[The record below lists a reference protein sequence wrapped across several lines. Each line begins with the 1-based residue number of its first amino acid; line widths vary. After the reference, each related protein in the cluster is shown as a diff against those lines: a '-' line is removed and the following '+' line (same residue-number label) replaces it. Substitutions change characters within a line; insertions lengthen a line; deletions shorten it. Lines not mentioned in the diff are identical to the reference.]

1 MGLGNLVKTMPKE
14 KGTKEIMF
22 NLNHYDDL
30 FSDFDNKPY
39 HQRAISD
46 DFIQE
51 LKREFSEGHCQD
63 VTLRMIVLEKHRNPR
78 MEIIIKRRIEEFFK
92 KQFNKLNKERKKQI
106 ITSISLIVI
115 GLILL
120 LFKYFLINLFK
131 INTQNV
137 FFIIIEPVSWFLFW
151 EGSYILFFE
160 TKSNKLEFE
169 MYKKMSK
176 SKIIFSDN
184 DF

>member
-1 MGLGNLVKTMPKE
+1 MGLKNLVKTMPKG

-22 NLNHYDDL
+22 NLRHYDDL

-51 LKREFSEGHCQD
+51 LKREFSEGHSKD
-63 VTLRMIVLEKHRNPR
+63 VTVRMIVLEKHRNQR
-78 MEIIIKRRIEEFFK
+78 FEIIVKRRIEEFFK
-92 KQFNKLNKERKKQI
+92 KHFHKLNKDRKKQI
-106 ITSISLIVI
+106 ITSIGLII
-115 GLILL
+115 TGMILL
-120 LFKYFLINLFK
+120 LFKYFLINKLN
-131 INTQNV
+131 ISSQNV
-137 FFIIIEPVSWFLFW
+137 FCIMIEPISWFLFW

-160 TKSNKLEFE
+160 TKTNKIEFE

-176 SKIIFSDN
+176 AKIVFSDN
-184 DF
+184 DY